1 MISKAY
7 VAYSRQKSIEPM
19 PADAVNLGVFWP
31 SQLMRKSLSISSAAL
46 SWPLVVLLITP
57 GVQAPLA
64 AHPSTPPRAIK
75 VWSGVASWYGQRFDG
90 KKTASGQVYDMFAAT
105 AAHPWLP
112 FGSLLRLTNPK
123 TGHSQ
128 LVRINDRGP
137 FIGGRELDVSFTVA
151 SRLGLIECGVAPLRI
166 ELLEEPPLP

>member
-1 MISKAY
+1 VTY
-7 VAYSRQKSIEPM
+7 VVHSNQKSIERIPAARVEFGLLRPFTLM
-19 PADAVNLGVFWP
+19 PKRLP
-31 SQLMRKSLSISSAAL
+31 ISSAVLA
-46 SWPLVVLLITP
+46 WPLWVFLIAP

-64 AHPSTPPRAIK
+64 AHPSTPPKAIK
-75 VWSGVASWYGQRFDG
+75 VWSGLASWYGKEFDG
-90 KKTASGQVYDMFAAT
+90 KKTASGEIYDMFAAT

-112 FGSLLRLTNPK
+112 FGSLLRLTNLK

-137 FIGGRELDVSFTVA
+137 FSRDRELDVSYLAAT
-151 SRLGLIECGVAPLRI
+151 RLGLIGSGVGRVRI

>member
-1 MISKAY
+1 
-7 VAYSRQKSIEPM
+7 
-19 PADAVNLGVFWP
+19 
-31 SQLMRKSLSISSAAL
+31 MRKSLSISSAAL
-46 SWPLVVLLITP
+46 SWPLVVLLVTP

-64 AHPSTPPRAIK
+64 AHPSKPPKAIEA
-75 VWSGVASWYGQRFDG
+75 WSGTASWYGRRFEG
-90 KKTASGQVYDMFAAT
+90 KKTASGQPYDMFAAT

-112 FGSLLRLTNPK
+112 FGSLLRLTNMK

-137 FIGGRELDVSFTVA
+137 FSGDRELDVSYVVA
-151 SRLGLIECGVAPLRI
+151 SRLGMIERGVARLRI

>member
-1 MISKAY
+1 M
-7 VAYSRQKSIEPM
+7 RQ
-19 PADAVNLGVFWP
+19 
-31 SQLMRKSLSISSAAL
+31 RLSISSAAL
-46 SWPLVVLLITP
+46 SWPLLVLLITP

-64 AHPSTPPRAIK
+64 ARPSTPPKAIK
-75 VWSGVASWYGQRFDG
+75 VWSGLASWYGPEFDG
-90 KKTASGQVYDMFAAT
+90 KKTASGQLYDMFAAT

-112 FGSLLRLTNPK
+112 FGSLLRLTDLK

-137 FIGGRELDVSFTVA
+137 FIDDRELDVSYLVA
-151 SRLGLIECGVAPLRI
+151 SRLGLIDRGVALIRI

>member
-1 MISKAY
+1 
-7 VAYSRQKSIEPM
+7 M
-19 PADAVNLGVFWP
+19 PKRLP
-31 SQLMRKSLSISSAAL
+31 ISSAVLA
-46 SWPLVVLLITP
+46 WPLWVFLIAP

-64 AHPSTPPRAIK
+64 AHPSTPPKAIK
-75 VWSGVASWYGQRFDG
+75 VWSGLASWYGKEFDG
-90 KKTASGQVYDMFAAT
+90 KKTASGEIYDMFAAT

-112 FGSLLRLTNPK
+112 FGSLLRLTNLK

-137 FIGGRELDVSFTVA
+137 FSRDRELDVSYLAAT
-151 SRLGLIECGVAPLRI
+151 RLGLIGSGVGRVRI

>member
-1 MISKAY
+1 M
-7 VAYSRQKSIEPM
+7 RQ
-19 PADAVNLGVFWP
+19 
-31 SQLMRKSLSISSAAL
+31 RLSISSAAL
-46 SWPLVVLLITP
+46 SWPLLVLLITP

-64 AHPSTPPRAIK
+64 ARPSTPVKAIK
-75 VWSGVASWYGQRFDG
+75 VWSGLASWYGPEFDG
-90 KKTASGQVYDMFAAT
+90 KKTASGQLYDMFAAT

-112 FGSLLRLTNPK
+112 FGSLLRLTDLK

-137 FIGGRELDVSFTVA
+137 FIDDRELDVSYLVA
-151 SRLGLIECGVAPLRI
+151 SRLGLIDRGVALLRI

>member
-1 MISKAY
+1 MVPS
-7 VAYSRQKSIEPM
+7 
-19 PADAVNLGVFWP
+19 AVMH
-31 SQLMRKSLSISSAAL
+31 MRKTLSISSAAL

-57 GVQAPLA
+57 GLQAPLA
-64 AHPSTPPRAIK
+64 AHPSTPPKAIQA
-75 VWSGVASWYGQRFDG
+75 WSGMASWYGHKFDG
-90 KKTASGQVYDMFAAT
+90 RKTASGQIYDMFAAT

-112 FGSLLRLTNPK
+112 FGSLLRLTNMK

-137 FIGGRELDVSFTVA
+137 YSNDRELDVSFVVA
-151 SRLGLIECGVAPLRI
+151 SRLGMINRGVARLRI